1 MQDANYVEEDNWTI
15 ISRWIFF
22 WEKKNKQNKT
32 KQEMWP
38 KQGFAFNLYR
48 FEEESFLIKIV
59 LFRKEENKKRCT
71 RGMKNASL
79 L

>member
-22 WEKKNKQNKT
+22 LGKKKQT

-48 FEEESFLIKIV
+48 YEEESFLIKII